1 MKKNPLDTGGASA
14 FLADRESR
22 KQKILAGDRVPTR
35 EDMREGLPPL
45 RDDVLTSVRAIVKIE
60 QPKLKSHAN
69 LGSLLE
75 DIDLAPSLA
84 TIKALLDKF
93 LPGEELHYKLSW
105 HAALLGDDESVS
117 EVCLEEPS
125 RFHPMH
131 ALFQSAFM
139 TGLRFQTSHGFLREN
154 WRAGAMDDIVEVA
167 LDIFR
172 RQRDALVLY
181 EGAREAADKAESEKQ
196 QRLQEIMDDHADA
209 LRLVEE
215 DRAEFPNAGSPPAQK
230 RHEVVIIP
238 PLAEASGRDRKNIRD
253 QFKATSGLPLP
264 LVTRGAVGSHFAALA
279 GRWPH
284 LDDEIEQILL
294 DLSVQDPIWIRPTI
308 LVGGPGTGKSSLA
321 RGIGKQLGLPTTF
334 FNAAGVSDGMFGG
347 VSANWSSAG
356 CSIPLQCVNASKT
369 ANPLVVLDEIDKAGS
384 GRHNGNLTD
393 TLLAFL
399 DRGNARS
406 YRDPAL
412 EVEVDLSWVS
422 YILTANSVAGIPLP
436 LRDRCRV
443 IQVPD
448 PEFVHVGDLVKH
460 IVEDIAEEQGLDRRW
475 YPPLAEDEMNV
486 VRQAWTGG
494 SLRKLRRAVEVLLQ
508 GRDQQMMARA

>member
-14 FLADRESR
+14 FLAERESR
-22 KQKILAGDRVPTR
+22 KRKILAGDRVPTR

-60 QPKLKSHAN
+60 KSKFKKQAD
-69 LGSLLE
+69 LRERLE
-75 DIDLAPSLA
+75 ALDLAPSLV
-84 TIKALLDKF
+84 TIKDLLSAF
-93 LPGEELHYKLSW
+93 QPGEELHYKLSW
-105 HAALLGDDESVS
+105 HAALLGDDEAVA
-117 EVCLEEPS
+117 EVCLEDPS

-167 LDIFR
+167 LDICR

-181 EGAREAADKAESEKQ
+181 EGALEAADKAEIEKQ
-196 QRLQEIMDDHADA
+196 QRLQEIMDEHADA

-230 RHEVVIIP
+230 RHEVVVIP
-238 PLAEASGRDRKNIRD
+238 PLAEASGRDRKNIRE
-253 QFKATSGLPLP
+253 QFKATSGVPLP
-264 LVTRGAVGSHFAALA
+264 LITRGGVGSHYAALA
-279 GRWPH
+279 NRWPH
-284 LDDEIEQILL
+284 LDDEIEQILM

-308 LVGGPGTGKSSLA
+308 LVGGTGTGKSSLA

-356 CSIPLQCVNASKT
+356 CSIPLQCVNASKM
-369 ANPLVVLDEIDKAGS
+369 ANPLVVLDEIDKAGT
-384 GRHNGNLTD
+384 GRHNGNLVD

-399 DRGNARS
+399 DRGNARR

-422 YILTANSVAGIPLP
+422 YILTANSIAAIPLP

-443 IQVPD
+443 IQIPD
-448 PEFVHVGDLVKH
+448 PEFHHVGDLVKH
-460 IVEDIAEEQGLDRRW
+460 IVEDIAQERGLDKRW
-475 YPPLAEDEMNV
+475 YPPLADDEMDI
-486 VRQAWTGG
+486 VREAWGGG
-494 SLRKLRRAVEVLLQ
+494 SLRKLRRAVEVLLH
-508 GRDQQMMARA
+508 GRDQVMMARA